1 MKKELKKI
9 DGLIELFR
17 DKFELLST
25 YHSMENWDRSE
36 AWQDSDKGQEFQ
48 EQMDAVEKAIDD
60 LEMIQNDLKEAFNL
74 LD

>member
-17 DKFELLST
+17 DKFD
-25 YHSMENWDRSE
+25 SMENTFWDRSE

-48 EQMDAVEKAIDD
+48 EQMDAVETAIDD